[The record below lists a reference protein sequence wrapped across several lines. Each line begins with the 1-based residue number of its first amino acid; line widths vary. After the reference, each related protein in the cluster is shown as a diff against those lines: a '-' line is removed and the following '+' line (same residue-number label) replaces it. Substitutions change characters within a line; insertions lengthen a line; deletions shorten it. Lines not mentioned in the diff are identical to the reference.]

1 MMKKCNK
8 ITMNYRSFWAK
19 PRLTQVYSENFAS
32 RGDLGISFSSP
43 ILCCKYR
50 VSIFHWDFRS
60 NDNFLRTRALFQC
73 KKQVISGIISEDET
87 SIPVATARMGICMN
101 LNFGSDTNSKSFHA

>member
-32 RGDLGISFSSP
+32 RDDLGISFLSP

-50 VSIFHWDFRS
+50 IDISIGISGVMTIFTGQEHFFS
-60 NDNFLRTRALFQC
+60 I
-73 KKQVISGIISEDET
+73 KQVISGISSEDET